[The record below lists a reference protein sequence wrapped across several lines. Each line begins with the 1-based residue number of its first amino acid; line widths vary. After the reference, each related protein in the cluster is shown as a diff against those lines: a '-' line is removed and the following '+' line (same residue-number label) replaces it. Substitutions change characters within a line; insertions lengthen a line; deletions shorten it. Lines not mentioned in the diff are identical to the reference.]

1 MLQIANV
8 SKTYGARPALSDVNF
23 TVGAGRLTGFVGAN
37 GAGKTTAMRIILG
50 VLAADAGT
58 VTLNALPLTAA
69 DRRRFGYMPE
79 ERGLYPKMRVAEQ
92 LVYLGRLHGMTSR
105 DARASTSDL
114 LERLGLGERV
124 NDTVES
130 LSLGNQQRAQI
141 AAALVHGPEVLVLD
155 EPFSGLDPLAV
166 EIVLGVLKDAA
177 ARGVPVLFS
186 SHQLDV
192 VERLCDDVVVIADGS
207 IRASGSREKLRSEHG
222 GNRFEL
228 QLYGRDESRT
238 HTFATAGLAAIGCN
252 IHDQMLAYIKVVDTP
267 WAAKT
272 PAGGDVTLR
281 GVPAGAATLR
291 VWHPR
296 LAGRGNEISQPLT
309 VAIAAGQRTVSGDFS
324 ARAAVR

>member
-1 MLQIANV
+1 MRVVFALIAALFLCAPAFAGDLTV
-8 SKTYGARPALSDVNF
+8 SVRDT
-23 TVGAGRLTGFVGAN
+23 AGRPVQDAVVTVHPAAGVPRGPIRFPWPLRMAQQDIQFQPYVLIVPVG
-37 GAGKTTAMRIILG
+37 
-50 VLAADAGT
+50 GT
-58 VTLNALPLTAA
+58 VAFPNL
-69 DRRRFGYMPE
+69 DRVRH
-79 ERGLYPKMRVAEQ
+79 Q
-92 LVYLGRLHGMTSR
+92 VYSFSR
-105 DARASTSDL
+105 
-114 LERLGLGERV
+114 
-124 NDTVES
+124 
-130 LSLGNQQRAQI
+130 
-141 AAALVHGPEVLVLD
+141 
-155 EPFSGLDPLAV
+155 
-166 EIVLGVLKDAA
+166 
-177 ARGVPVLFS
+177 
-186 SHQLDV
+186 
-192 VERLCDDVVVIADGS
+192 
-207 IRASGSREKLRSEHG
+207 

-238 HTFATAGLAAIGCN
+238 HSFATAGLAAIGCN